1 MLLHLHLNLQTVNS
15 SSRAKRNSVIDR
27 HMKKSVKKQMKEG
40 KTINFVEFLE
50 AVAMLAELLYPNP
63 YNVLSVNM
71 KEFLDKHMLR
81 NCTIKSNAPDYDLKH
96 AFSEAETAH
105 AEYIAT
111 LRHHS
116 MRNLYSSIRDEK
128 IRNMGLVAHA
138 EFSGNGVRTML
149 MNDDKETQGR
159 AERTIGSKVDMKH
172 GAPHSLLV

>member
-1 MLLHLHLNLQTVNS
+1 
-15 SSRAKRNSVIDR
+15 
-27 HMKKSVKKQMKEG
+27 MKKAVKKQMKEG
-40 KTINFVEFLE
+40 KTIDFVEFLE